1 MSRITFYA
9 KKKINN
15 LLAIE
20 LESHTT
26 PDNIG
31 CIDIQIYIDKFEYY
45 KKPDRLA
52 TIGEILEDIKYALDD
67 LVDKKYCWYTDD
79 YDINENIPDIVKVDL
94 LQTALIKLL
103 QNKINDMKEYED
115 LED

>member
-1 MSRITFYA
+1 MSAITFYA
-9 KKKINN
+9 KKKLNK

-20 LESHTT
+20 LKSHTT

-45 KKPDRLA
+45 KKQDKLT
-52 TIGEILEDIKYALDD
+52 TIGEILEDIQDTLND
-67 LVDKKYCWYTDD
+67 LVDKKYSWYPDD
-79 YDINENIPDIVKVDL
+79 YDIDENIPDIVKVNL

-103 QNKINDMKEYED
+103 KNETHDMKEYE
-115 LED
+115 EE

>member
-45 KKPDRLA
+45 KKPDKLT
-52 TIGEILEDIKYALDD
+52 TIGEMLEDIRYAIND
-67 LVDKKYCWYTDD
+67 LCDLGYNNRYYID
-79 YDINENIPDIVKVDL
+79 ENIPDVVKTDL
-94 LQTALIKLL
+94 LQQALIKLL
-103 QNKINDMKEYED
+103 KNEVKDMEEFEKCQ
-115 LED
+115 